1 MVYFSVINTHIASNN
16 LSHVGPRGQLPF
28 TADICKKK
36 VPSLYLINH
45 YKVIE
50 NEEVEEAEEEEGPI
64 GIQDLFPF
72 TNRNFDEDSNI

>member
-1 MVYFSVINTHIASNN
+1 M
-16 LSHVGPRGQLPF
+16 
-28 TADICKKK
+28 
-36 VPSLYLINH
+36 INH